1 VDYVENVEMELYK
14 GYHTV
19 SHIFRGSKV
28 IVIIQRWDGSRPKAN
43 PLYYAWLKENNMTKS
58 SGGQIITC
66 KKCNTPR
73 VLYSISSEYK
83 HSILEPCKGGDSIES
98 TFECLNCGEMNKIYW
113 DKDHVSK

>member
-14 GYHTV
+14 GYYTV

-66 KKCNTPR
+66 
-73 VLYSISSEYK
+73 
-83 HSILEPCKGGDSIES
+83 
-98 TFECLNCGEMNKIYW
+98 
-113 DKDHVSK
+113 